1 VEHVPTGRDTLG
13 DAMLSAIVLL
23 AVAMIVSLAIEY
35 RYVWMLL
42 AG

>member
-1 VEHVPTGRDTLG
+1 MQPAPAWRDTLG
-13 DAMLSAIVLL
+13 DAVLSAFVIL

-35 RYVWMLL
+35 KYVWMLL

>member
-1 VEHVPTGRDTLG
+1 MESAPAGQDTLG
-13 DAMLSAIVLL
+13 DAMLCAIVLL

-42 AG
+42 SG